1 MTKRIFIL
9 LTLLFVA
16 VTALWISMPVSAS
29 NQPQQIASPTPD
41 ENGRVMYVVQANDT
55 CLSIALRF
63 LNGDT
68 NLLRQLNSLDEEC
81 VIQPGQELLL
91 GIYEAATATPGPSPT
106 PTIMVPTPTAYPGN
120 GEICVRLFMDVN
132 GNGMADTGEL
142 PIEGGAISITDREN
156 IISLTGTTV
165 LDADP
170 TTTDLE
176 PKCFSDLPEGEYN
189 VSVGVPEGYNPT
201 TSLNYPL
208 KLKAGDQS
216 LLDFGAQI
224 SSAAV
229 ITQTQPSNQK
239 SPVLGILGGGLV
251 LVGIGLGIYLRWLKR

>member
-1 MTKRIFIL
+1 MTKKIL
-9 LTLLFVA
+9 IALTLLFA
-16 VTALWISMPVSAS
+16 VSFALWYSMPASAS
-29 NQPQQIASPTPD
+29 SQPQQIASPTPD
-41 ENGRVMYVVQANDT
+41 ENGRVIYIVQENDT

-68 NLLRQLNSLDEEC
+68 NLLRQLNNLDEEC
-81 VIQPGQELLL
+81 LIRPGQELLL
-91 GIYEAATATPGPSPT
+91 GLYEAPTATPGPSPT
-106 PTIMVPTPTAYPGN
+106 PTIMVPTPTPYPGS

-132 GNGMADTGEL
+132 GNGMADEGEL

-176 PKCFSDLPEGEYN
+176 PICFNDIPEGEYN
-189 VSVGVPEGYNPT
+189 ISVGVPEGYNPT
-201 TSLNYPL
+201 TSMNYPL

-224 SSAAV
+224 SSAAL
-229 ITQTQPSNQK
+229 ITQAQPENQR
-239 SPVLGILGGGLV
+239 SPLLGILGGGLV
-251 LVGIGLGIYLRWLKR
+251 LIGIGLGIYIRWLKR